1 MSLRS
6 AAIRGFAQAVTVP
19 DAPRCDPSPR
29 AWRHRQQRSARFLIA
44 AALYLTQCTRP
55 ANLTNPDTVLS
66 ATAPATFRARFETSQ
81 GPFTVEVTRAW
92 APIGTDR
99 FYNLVRARFFDR
111 QKFFRV
117 RARFIAQFGLHPE
130 PSVIMAWKGRA
141 MPDDSAR
148 TSNTRGT
155 LAYAMLTTPNT
166 RTTQIYINLVDN
178 SAQLDPQGFAPFG
191 RIVDGIDVID
201 KLYAE
206 YDERAGGGMRAGN
219 QGPIER
225 EGNAWFE
232 RNFPKLDYI
241 ITVRLVR

>member
-1 MSLRS
+1 MPDVLRWS
-6 AAIRGFAQAVTVP
+6 QPARVRR
-19 DAPRCDPSPR
+19 DHLRCI
-29 AWRHRQQRSARFLIA
+29 ARFLVA
-44 AALYLTQCTRP
+44 SALCLTQCARP
-55 ANLTNPDTVLS
+55 ARLTNPDAVLS
-66 ATAPATFRARFETSQ
+66 AVAPASFRVRFETSQ

-92 APIGTDR
+92 APIGADR

-130 PSVIMAWKGRA
+130 PSVIMAWKGRT

-166 RTTQIYINLVDN
+166 RSTQIYINLADN
-178 SAQLDPQGFAPFG
+178 SAQLDPQRFAPFG
-191 RIVDGIDVID
+191 RIVDGIEVID

-241 ITVRLVR
+241 VTVRLVR